1 MRTLPPG
8 PKATPTNHHQP
19 TPRAWHAAAVAV
31 LLGALAAAAVAA
43 HALNGLLP

>member
-8 PKATPTNHHQP
+8 PKATPTHPHRP
-19 TPRAWHAAAVAV
+19 TSRAWHAAAVAV
-31 LLGALAAAAVAA
+31 LLAALAAATAAA

>member
-1 MRTLPPG
+1 MSERSSQSTS
-8 PKATPTNHHQP
+8 
-19 TPRAWHAAAVAV
+19 RAWHAAAVAV